1 MEVKTIVQEIQRLPI
16 TKRFWVIE
24 QTLKSIKKEE
34 LSHQVQIDAEGG
46 VDLSFL
52 ANVVSEKSLAKD
64 WLSIEDSRWDK
75 ILKSMYKQGDI
86 VVVKFP
92 FTDGSQFKK
101 RPALVISNDIVN
113 KTGDYL
119 NLETNIEGFATLKQN

>member
-34 LSHQVQIDAEGG
+34 LSHQVQIDAEGD
-46 VDLSFL
+46 VDLNFL

-75 ILKSMYKQGDI
+75 IL
-86 VVVKFP
+86 
-92 FTDGSQFKK
+92 
-101 RPALVISNDIVN
+101 
-113 KTGDYL
+113 
-119 NLETNIEGFATLKQN
+119 

>member
-34 LSHQVQIDAEGG
+34 LSHQAQMDAEGD
-46 VDLSFL
+46 VDLNFL

-75 ILKSMYKQGDI
+75 NFIIYVQ
-86 VVVKFP
+86 
-92 FTDGSQFKK
+92 T
-101 RPALVISNDIVN
+101 R
-113 KTGDYL
+113 
-119 NLETNIEGFATLKQN
+119 

>member
-34 LSHQVQIDAEGG
+34 LSHQAQMDAEGD
-46 VDLSFL
+46 VDLNFL

-75 ILKSMYKQGDI
+75 IL
-86 VVVKFP
+86 
-92 FTDGSQFKK
+92 
-101 RPALVISNDIVN
+101 
-113 KTGDYL
+113 
-119 NLETNIEGFATLKQN
+119 